1 MHAIMYS
8 LPLLLLAVSL
18 FVDKFAVACTHGAA
32 AAAAADRH
40 ALRRRGPQPEPIQN
54 IRRAQST
61 PVAITN
67 VRYFTGSGLSGL
79 STVKFSNGII
89 TAVFPGEYTAIPT
102 NCQMVNANGST
113 LLPGFIESHTHPTNL
128 NELQA
133 LTSYGITTAMGMG
146 CPYYDNC
153 DQLRHQTGLADFY
166 SAGIAA
172 CTPGSVHATVL
183 ALPPEDLVY
192 NSSEAQS
199 WVKARIAEGSNWIKL
214 IAEDPGLTTA
224 EHIAFVA
231 AAHSNGK
238 KSATHAAQLDNYQQA
253 ITSKTDW
260 IQHAPL
266 DGVLTAAQVNE
277 IRSQGQIVTPTLAIL
292 RNLALS
298 PADPPGGTYANAQA
312 SVTALYKGGVTLLVG
327 TDSDDVL
334 GPYSTS
340 FGSSFYDELEN
351 LVQAGL
357 PPVTA
362 LNAGTRVPAQVFGFS
377 DRGTIA
383 VGKRADLLLV
393 KGDPTTNV
401 SNARNIQDVWVT
413 GIQYT
418 PVA

>member
-1 MHAIMYS
+1 MYS
-8 LPLLLLAVSL
+8 LPFLL
-18 FVDKFAVACTHGAA
+18 FVVGAFTIQDAFACTHGAA
-32 AAAAADRH
+32 AEVVARRH
-40 ALRRRGPQPEPIQN
+40 ALRKRAPHPEPVQHV
-54 IRRAQST
+54 RRAQST

-67 VRYFTGSGLSGL
+67 VKYFTGSSLSAS
-79 STVKFSNGII
+79 STVQFSNGII
-89 TAVFPGEYTAIPT
+89 TAIYPGANTPAPPGY
-102 NCQMVNANGST
+102 QVVNANGAT

-128 NELQA
+128 AELQQ

-146 CPYYDNC
+146 CPYTDNC

-166 SAGIAA
+166 SAGIAG
-172 CTPGSVHATVL
+172 CTPGSVHATIL
-183 ALPPEDLVY
+183 ALPPQDLIY
-192 NSSEAQS
+192 NSSQAPS
-199 WVKARIAEGSNWIKL
+199 WVKARIAEGSDFIKL
-214 IAEDPGLTTA
+214 IAEDPGLTTD
-224 EHIAFVA
+224 EHTAFVA

-266 DGVLTAAQVNE
+266 DGVLTAAQVSQ
-277 IRSQGQIVTPTLAIL
+277 IKSQGQIVTPTLAIL
-292 RNLALS
+292 RKLAAS
-298 PADPPGGTYANAQA
+298 PVDPPGGTYANAQA
-312 SVTALYKGGVTLLVG
+312 SVTALYKAGVTILVG
-327 TDSDDVL
+327 TDSDDLL
-334 GPYSTS
+334 GPYATA

-357 PPVTA
+357 PPITV
-362 LNAGTRVPAQVFGFS
+362 LNAGTQVPAQVYGFG

-393 KGDPTTNV
+393 QGDPTTNV